1 MLEFTKLAA
10 GMKKKEKELSGEAVR
25 DDVGGDHAGE
35 RDQDS
40 IGMLGR
46 VNVTETASA
55 CWGADEGG

>member
-1 MLEFTKLAA
+1 
-10 GMKKKEKELSGEAVR
+10 MKKKEKELSGEAVR

-55 CWGADEGG
+55 CWGADEGGW